1 MILNFDVKGLEVV
14 CAAYLSRDPVLMQ
27 ELHDNVDIHS
37 MNQQALGLPEGK
49 EGRGVAKIFMF
60 RIIYGGM
67 YFHNDPDFA
76 KVSTSRKF
84 WEKKL
89 ELFFEKYKR
98 LKQWHGELLR
108 TVAETG
114 RIVSPVGRTYE
125 YEYKKGWN
133 GDSELPATQIKNY
146 IVQGLGADIMA
157 VIRVDF
163 YRRFKNA
170 GTNISGCLVNTVHD
184 SIVLDLETQKDVDK
198 SIELIYNVL
207 SDFNENFE
215 KIYGVPFDLQIK
227 GEMEVGQ
234 NQYDMEV
241 VCLK

>member
-1 MILNFDVKGLEVV
+1 MILNFDVKGLEAV
-14 CAAYLSRDPVLMQ
+14 CAAYLSSDPVLYQ
-27 ELHDNVDIHS
+27 ELNDNIDLHS

-49 EGRGVAKIFMF
+49 EGRLVAKVFLF

-67 YFHNDPDFA
+67 FFHNDPDFA

-108 TVAETG
+108 TVADTG
-114 RIVSPVGRTYE
+114 QIVSPTGRVYQ
-125 YEYKKGWN
+125 YEYKRGYS
-133 GDSELPATQIKNY
+133 GDLELPATQIKNY
-146 IVQGLGADIMA
+146 IVQGLGADIMS

-170 GTNISGCLVNTVHD
+170 NIKGLLVNTVHD
-184 SIVLDLETQKDVDK
+184 SIVLDLETKKDVDK
-198 SIELIYNVL
+198 SVEMIYNVL
-207 SDFNENFE
+207 LDFPQNFE
-215 KIYGVPFDLQIK
+215 KIFGVPFDLEIR

-234 NQYDMEV
+234 NMMEMINV
-241 VCLK
+241 

>member
-1 MILNFDVKGLEVV
+1 
-14 CAAYLSRDPVLMQ
+14 
-27 ELHDNVDIHS
+27 

-49 EGRGVAKIFMF
+49 EGRLVAKVFLF

-67 YFHNDPDFA
+67 FFHNDPDFA

-108 TVAETG
+108 TVADTG
-114 RIVSPVGRTYE
+114 QIVSPTGRVYK
-125 YEYKKGWN
+125 YEYKRGYS
-133 GDSELPATQIKNY
+133 GDLELPATQIKNY
-146 IVQGLGADIMA
+146 IVQGLGADIMS

-170 GTNISGCLVNTVHD
+170 NIKGLLVNTVHD
-184 SIVLDLETQKDVDK
+184 SIVLDLESNLDVDK
-198 SIELIYNVL
+198 SVEMIYNVL
-207 SDFNENFE
+207 LDFPQNFE
-215 KIYGVPFDLQIK
+215 KIFGVPFDLEIR
-227 GEMEVGQ
+227 GEMEVGM
-234 NQYDMEV
+234 NQYDMEAI
-241 VCLK
+241 

>member
-1 MILNFDVKGLEVV
+1 MILNFDVTGLEVL
-14 CAAYLSRDPVLMQ
+14 CAAYLSRDPTLIQ
-27 ELHDNVDIHS
+27 ELRDGVDIHT

-67 YFHNDPDFA
+67 FFHNDPDFA

-125 YEYKKGWN
+125 YEYKRGWN
-133 GDSELPATQIKNY
+133 GDLELPATQIKNFV
-146 IVQGLGADIMA
+146 VQGLGADIMA

-170 GTNISGCLVNTVHD
+170 SIKGLLINTVHD
-184 SIVLDLETQKDVDK
+184 SIVLDLETKKDVDK
-198 SIELIYNVL
+198 SVELIYNVL
-207 SDFNENFE
+207 SDFNRNFE

-227 GEMEVGQ
+227 GEMEVGD
-234 NQYDMEV
+234 NMLEMRSI
-241 VCLK
+241 